1 MRLAEPLD
9 QVSAKGNA
17 SARQN
22 PDLRQSPGLPPDLG
36 VPLQPAVPCPR
47 GSPIAQARF
56 GRLPRA
62 PSPTAHCRLLTTLY
76 FRYGADSAL
85 PLPGSFFSE
94 LASLT
99 AELASLTAELWLRG
113 DQLAPSVT
121 STRGA
126 KESPFKGAV
135 LAIESHSF
143 TVILREVRIRVAFP
157 TEILR
162 GNARWKVADAAV

>member
-9 QVSAKGNA
+9 QVSEKGNA

-99 AELASLTAELWLRG
+99 AELWLRG

-121 STRGA
+121 SNELTVHAYFDSNLSGTIRRKCVPPPVSHVSWLSRKLAKLDGGGALAGSRG
-126 KESPFKGAV
+126 G
-135 LAIESHSF
+135 
-143 TVILREVRIRVAFP
+143 
-157 TEILR
+157 
-162 GNARWKVADAAV
+162 